1 MHLSGAMIAARV
13 LPTAR
18 MDCKWPGNERN
29 DCRKQLQWS
38 GPEGIEM
45 GSTWIPLTAQLGR
58 RNRVGGRVKRPR
70 GWEQKADMSPS
81 A

>member
-1 MHLSGAMIAARV
+1 MALAQV

-18 MDCKWPGNERN
+18 MDWKWPGNERN

-45 GSTWIPLTAQLGR
+45 GSTWTLLTAQLGG
-58 RNRVGGRVKRPR
+58 RNRVEGGKRAR
-70 GWEQKADMSPS
+70 G
-81 A
+81 